1 MGISKSNA
9 LKYGLSKNNLMMNE
23 KMAHK
28 MQGKMGQSNL
38 GGVPFVCFPLE
49 MDSNLMAQKMSGKM
63 GQKMMKQKMSGKMMK
78 QKMSG
83 KMGQKMMKQKMSGKI
98 IKKKKRTKKKKLVS
112 KKKIVFS
119 FFLLYLNFSNNY
131 RKISF

>member
-23 KMAHK
+23 KKMGQKMAHK
-28 MQGKMGQSNL
+28 MQGKMGQKMAHKMGQTNL

-49 MDSNLMAQKMSGKM
+49 MDTNLMTQKMSG
-63 GQKMMKQKMSGKMMK
+63 KMMKQKMSGKMMK

-83 KMGQKMMKQKMSGKI
+83 KMMKQKMSGKI
-98 IKKKKRTKKKKLVS
+98 IKKKKRTKKKK
-112 KKKIVFS
+112 
-119 FFLLYLNFSNNY
+119 
-131 RKISF
+131 IS